1 MKTGHSTMIL
11 EDLSNAIGVSGDE
24 GAVRKVIRAA
34 IEGHVTDIDV
44 DSMGNLTAF
53 KKGTGE
59 NNLRVLLASHMDEI
73 GFMIVG
79 HESSGLIQFTNVG
92 GIDARILPGLRVK
105 VGKKQIPGVIIW
117 PPIHKNQDQ
126 TTKPIKDLRID
137 IGVTSKGAAEEKAKK
152 GDRIAFDSTFRQ
164 MGQMLKGKAFDDRA
178 GCAVLI
184 EILQG
189 GPYPVDIV
197 AAFTVQEEIGLRGA
211 KVLARRFNPDVAFV
225 LEGSPANDIPDPH
238 ADPDDPSGHNPGC
251 RLGHGPVI
259 TVMDASIITPPQL
272 VRLLK
277 DTAATELIPSQ
288 YKTALGG
295 GTDAGAIHTANG
307 GVPSAVMSVPCRYI
321 HSPAAL
327 LRQDDLDNTVK
338 LMKAV
343 LGRVT
348 RENVAAL

>member
-1 MKTGHSTMIL
+1 MIL
-11 EDLSNAIGVSGDE
+11 QDLSNAIGVSGDE
-24 GAVRKVIRAA
+24 GAVRKIIRPA
-34 IEGHVTDIDV
+34 IESHVTDLDIDA
-44 DSMGNLTAF
+44 MGNLTAF

-59 NNLRVLLASHMDEI
+59 TNLRVLLAAHMDEI
-73 GFMIVG
+73 GFMVVG

-105 VGKKQIPGVIIW
+105 VGKKHLPGVILW

-137 IGVTSKGAAEEKAKK
+137 IGVTSKNAAEEKAKK
-152 GDRIAFDSTFRQ
+152 GDRITFDTTFREV
-164 MGQMLKGKAFDDRA
+164 GELYKGKAFDDRA
-178 GCAVLI
+178 GCAVLV

-211 KVLARRFNPDVAFV
+211 RVLSRRFNPDVAFV
-225 LEGSPANDIPDPH
+225 LEGTTAHDVPDPA
-238 ADPDDPSGHNPGC
+238 ADPDDPTVPNPGC
-251 RLGHGPVI
+251 VVGQGPVI
-259 TVMDASIITPPQL
+259 TVMDASMITPPQL
-272 VRLLK
+272 VRLLQ
-277 DTAATELIPSQ
+277 DTAKAEGLPSQ
-288 YKTALGG
+288 IKTALGG
-295 GTDAGAIHTANG
+295 GTDAGAIHLTNG
-307 GVPSAVMSVPCRYI
+307 GVPSAVISLPCRYI

-327 LRQDDLDNTVK
+327 LHKDDFANTVR

-348 RENVAAL
+348 KEAVAAL

>member
-1 MKTGHSTMIL
+1 MIL

-24 GAVRKVIRAA
+24 GAIRKIIRPA
-34 IEGHVTDIDV
+34 IEAHVTDLQV
-44 DSMGNLTAF
+44 DAIGNLTAF

-59 NNLRVLLASHMDEI
+59 NNVRVLLAAHMDEI
-73 GFMIVG
+73 GFMVVG
-79 HESSGLIQFTNVG
+79 HDSNGLIQFTNVG

-105 VGKKQIPGVIIW
+105 VGKKHLPGVILW
-117 PPIHKNQDQ
+117 PPIHKNSDQ

-137 IGVTSKGAAEEKAKK
+137 IGVTSKGEAEGKARR
-152 GDRIAFDSTFRQ
+152 GDRITFDTTFRELGN
-164 MGQMLKGKAFDDRA
+164 MFKGKAFDDRA

-197 AAFTVQEEIGLRGA
+197 AAFTVQEEVGLRGA
-211 KVLARRFNPDVAFV
+211 RVLARRFNPDVAFA
-225 LEGSPANDIPDPH
+225 LEGCPSNDIPDPQ
-238 ADPDDPSGHNPGC
+238 ADPDDNSVPNPGAC
-251 RLGHGPVI
+251 LGQGPVI
-259 TVMDASIITPPQL
+259 TVMDASMITPPQI
-272 VRLLK
+272 VRLLTNTAK
-277 DTAATELIPSQ
+277 DESIPSQ

-307 GVPSAVMSVPCRYI
+307 GVPSGVVSVPCRYI

-327 LRQDDLDNTVK
+327 LNKTDFENTVK

-343 LGRVT
+343 LGRIT
-348 RENVAAL
+348 KENIAAL